1 RGRCSCTISE
11 RPTSSPFASSS
22 LLLSLTPLFPLHARH
37 SPVSPIIP
45 ALTQNIGG
53 GGIPNAAFA
62 SSPSFTSSSSALA
75 RTRRRGTKGTLSA
88 APRATAAQRVVRPP
102 MCTTESSGIVGAP
115 TFLSLHTIGRSQ
127 KRPASERSPC
137 TNFEPVSSF
146 SSDLLLATSHSSLA
160 TKSNHSRTSRKFARK
175 SNYSRTYAK
184 TGGWGVSLN
193 FQLLTL
199 NRFFPL
205 SPTIPAHTRGS
216 PVSPIIPALTQNI
229 GGGGRVS

>member
-1 RGRCSCTISE
+1 MCYASPVMLRGRCSCTISE

-127 KRPASERSPC
+127 KRPASERGPC
-137 TNFEPVSSF
+137 TSFELSTGHPAKDAHPERVARAEGSLQSF
-146 SSDLLLATSHSSLA
+146 SPN
-160 TKSNHSRTSRKFARK
+160 SNHSRTSRKFARK
-175 SNYSRTYAK
+175 SNDSRTYAK
-184 TGGWGVSLN
+184 TGGGAY
-193 FQLLTL
+193 
-199 NRFFPL
+199 P
-205 SPTIPAHTRGS
+205 
-216 PVSPIIPALTQNI
+216 
-229 GGGGRVS
+229 